1 MNLIYNKDSVNI
13 LIDEPST
20 DAFSFYGDRR
30 NNIHLLLYFNVYG
43 EKYDILPGET
53 PIMDEAMKLKIPII
67 FLINKCPDQIF
78 SDEDEMEDLKMD
90 VADARKGTKYE
101 KFKTYCINCLNGK
114 GFDLLLKGI
123 YEMYKN
129 NIIKEDDLDKIKNHS
144 LGEEDFKTIFKNNI
158 FFGDIS
164 PKDVFLNES
173 LITSCINIKKLLV
186 KLGGYYSKE
195 LKK

>member
-1 MNLIYNKDSVNI
+1 
-13 LIDEPST
+13 
-20 DAFSFYGDRR
+20 
-30 NNIHLLLYFNVYG
+30 
-43 EKYDILPGET
+43 
-53 PIMDEAMKLKIPII
+53 
-67 FLINKCPDQIF
+67 
-78 SDEDEMEDLKMD
+78 
-90 VADARKGTKYE
+90 
-101 KFKTYCINCLNGK
+101 
-114 GFDLLLKGI
+114 
-123 YEMYKN
+123 MYKN